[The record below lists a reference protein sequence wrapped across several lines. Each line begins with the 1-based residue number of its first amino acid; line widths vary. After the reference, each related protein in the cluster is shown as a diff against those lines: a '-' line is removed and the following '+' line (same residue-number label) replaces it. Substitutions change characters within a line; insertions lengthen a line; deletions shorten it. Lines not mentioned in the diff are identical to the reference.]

1 MDIDVNLLKE
11 LRERTGAGIM
21 DCKKALDQSGSDIE
35 KAAEWLRE
43 KGMAKAVKKASRI
56 SAEGV
61 FNVVVKENKAYVYEI
76 NCETDFVS
84 SNAKF
89 KEFVAKVGE
98 VIAASDVS
106 DTESALL
113 AKNSDGETVKEM
125 LLSFIA
131 VIGENIILRNVYKVE
146 KKPEEL
152 FGVYKH
158 NGGKIAVV
166 DVIEGGNETVAK
178 NLAMHVC
185 AQNPQYMDRSA
196 VDAEYLE
203 KEKDILK
210 KEAMESNPGKPENI
224 IERMVEGRLNKEL
237 KEVCL
242 MDQPLV
248 MDPNVTVSQYLKD
261 NKAKV
266 VCYSRSLAGEGIE
279 KKACNFVEEVQAQ
292 LK

>member
-61 FNVVVKENKAYVYEI
+61 FNVVVTENKAYVYEI

-98 VIAASDVS
+98 VIAASDVA

-113 AKNSDGETVKEM
+113 SKNSDGETVKEM

-146 KKPEEL
+146 KKPEEV
-152 FGVYKH
+152 FGIYKH

-178 NLAMHVC
+178 NLAMHIC
-185 AQNPQYMDRSA
+185 AQNPQYLDRSA
-196 VDAEYLE
+196 VDAEYLA
-203 KEKDILK
+203 KETEILK
-210 KEAMESNPGKPENI
+210 KEALESNPGKPENI

-266 VCYSRSLAGEGIE
+266 VCYSRSLAGEGVE